1 MTSFRSL
8 SRSAIVV
15 AVALASSSV
24 AQAQTS
30 FTAFLNGAQEVQ
42 TPSVVTQA
50 FGNGTVLMNA
60 ARTQITINLTF
71 SGLLG
76 PITMAHIH
84 NGAFGSNGA
93 PIVDIFSLITPSGTG
108 GSIMNAVLNINM
120 AQANVL
126 LAGNGYFNIHT
137 SAFPN
142 GEIRGQINV
151 VPEPSTYLLMAT
163 GLVGVMMLVRRRR
176 AS

>member
-1 MTSFRSL
+1 MMSFRSL
-8 SRSAIVV
+8 SRSAIVA
-15 AVALASSSV
+15 AVVLATSSA

-30 FTAFLNGAQEVQ
+30 FTAFLNGPAAGVG
-42 TPSVVTQA
+42 TSAT
-50 FGNGTVLMNA
+50 GNGTVLMNA
-60 ARTQITINLTF
+60 ERTQITISLVF
-71 SGLLG
+71 QGLST
-76 PITMAHIH
+76 PFTVAHIH
-84 NGAFGSNGA
+84 NGAVGVGGPVLINIG
-93 PIVDIFSLITPSGTG
+93 SLITPQGGTSG
-108 GSIMNAVLNINM
+108 SIPIMNAVLNINM

-163 GLVGVMMLVRRRR
+163 GLGGVMMLVRRRR